1 MARVDCLFDVK
12 TFSKDSFVDDRGELY
27 TIWKDTDTPSINFN
41 HDKLAISN
49 QNVLRGL
56 HTDKSWKLI
65 TCLYGKIQL
74 VVVNYN
80 KESFDYLSWT
90 DFIIDADSKEKLSV
104 LVPPGF
110 LNGHLI
116 LSEQAI
122 FHYKWSYKGEYPDVK
137 DQTSVL
143 WSDPKIDINW
153 LTKNPI
159 LSDRDKQTSLL

>member
-1 MARVDCLFDVK
+1 MARIDSLFDVK
-12 TFSKDSFVDDRGELY
+12 TFIKDSFVDDRGELY
-27 TIWKDTDTPSINFN
+27 TLWKDTDTPSMNFN

-74 VVVNYN
+74 VIVNFN
-80 KESFDYLSWT
+80 KESSEYLSWT
-90 DFIIDADSKEKLSV
+90 DFILDADSRDKLSV

-116 LSEQAI
+116 LSEKAI
-122 FHYKWSYKGEYPDVK
+122 FHYKWSYEGEYPDVK

-143 WSDPKIDINW
+143 WSDPKININW

-159 LSDRDKQTSLL
+159 LSDRDKQTPLL